1 MKPEIQ
7 KMENFINIG
16 QLKHFVE
23 TIKLSRNEREN
34 WRQSQCKLKYRIMLV
49 RGPVQALLKGKYY
62 IECDLPPSIPMLLA
76 PTGPFRRR
84 AQYGLVK

>member
-7 KMENFINIG
+7 KKMRNFINIG

-23 TIKLSRNEREN
+23 ITKLSRNEREN

-62 IECDLPPSIPMLLA
+62 FECDLPPNIPMLLA
-76 PTGPFRRR
+76 SSGSIRSR
-84 AQYGLVK
+84 A